1 MKKKKTAALTIAV
14 ILAASTTMTSFAG
27 WEQEGTNW
35 KYNDNGTYAANGWKW
50 IDGNNDGTAESYY
63 FDSNGILSTNT
74 TTPDGYTVNADGAWT
89 VNGVIQTR
97 TDVGVI
103 QTCTDVG
110 VIQTQNV
117 TVSNNSVNHGANYDP
132 AHPLAGKIDEWNL
145 RIANTGLIGVNGSA
159 INICNENVQAL
170 LTNQMDKYYIPPVG
184 NSTNPLTG
192 TQMYVSQE
200 DYDKNVHNTQALYQ
214 WFCNWLNGMDFEN
227 MSEMDRAR
235 EIQNVL
241 KQGQYVLENT
251 SSRNADYSV
260 LIDKRGVCGEYAMT
274 AISLAKA
281 LGLKS
286 AISGTGNHAVYYIQV
301 DGKAYFGQN
310 NVFNLDT
317 PTPDNVYFQ

>member
-1 MKKKKTAALTIAV
+1 MRKQVLTVFMAGILTASMSMTAL
-14 ILAASTTMTSFAG
+14 AG

-35 KYNDNGTYAANGWKW
+35 KYNDNGNYAANGWYW
-50 IDGNNDGTAESYY
+50 IDGNNDGIAESYY
-63 FDSNGILSTNT
+63 FDNTGILARDT
-74 TTPDGYTVNADGAWT
+74 TVEGYTVNADGAWT
-89 VNGVIQTR
+89 VNGE
-97 TDVGVI
+97 
-103 QTCTDVG
+103 
-110 VIQTQNV
+110 IQTQNV
-117 TVSNNSVNHGANYDP
+117 AVNNGGSDTGGVNHSAGYDP

-145 RIANTGLIGVNGSA
+145 RITNTGLIGVNGNS

-184 NSTNPLTG
+184 NSTNPDTG

-227 MSEMDRAR
+227 MSEMDKAR
-235 EIQNVL
+235 EIQKVL
-241 KQGQYVLENT
+241 GQGVYDRDGVA
-251 SSRNADYSV
+251 SRNGDYSV
-260 LIDKRGVCGEYAMT
+260 LIDRRGQCSEFALT
-274 AISLAKA
+274 ACSLAKA

-286 AISGTGNHAVYYIQV
+286 AISGTGTHSVYYIQV

-310 NVFNLDT
+310 NDLDLDW